1 MKQLSSQSII
11 GQQGINLV
19 ERIVLAMKY
28 AWRPT
33 PGFDVGIDG
42 EIEICDPVTGAA
54 TNSIIKVQVKS
65 TTQPFQAETLE
76 SFEFICDRRDL
87 DYWLKGNA
95 PVLLVVCRPG
105 TDESYWVSIKDY
117 FRDPAVLKTRKVV
130 FNKKTNRFSSDSAGH
145 LRTLAIPPDAG
156 IYFSPLQKTEHLY
169 TNLLKVSSFA
179 DHVYLAETRYRSP
192 RDVWGEIDAL
202 KAKVGPEWMLKN
214 KMMLSFYPLDEFPF
228 NHVCDSGTC
237 ERFDANEWSD
247 TDDEDKKREFVNLL
261 NRALGQRMKL
271 HGLRYH
277 KDHEIFFFPPNRHL
291 ATRKI
296 EYMSLT
302 RKASREVFKQYRS
315 KVDPHRKTYCRHSAF
330 KGAFLR
336 LDGNWF
342 LEITPTY
349 HFSKNGFDDHPFR
362 DELLKGIKRLERN
375 PAVVGQLLMW
385 ADLLKRPLENL
396 FSQEYSFLRFG
407 ELQEVQLG
415 VSIPDNAWYEAEDG
429 LEKRTMSEQ
438 DNQPELFGL

>member
-105 TDESYWVSIKDY
+105 TDEAYWVSIKDY
-117 FRDPAVLKTRKVV
+117 FRDPAVLKTKKVV
-130 FNKKTNRFSSDSAGH
+130 FNKKTNRFSSDSASH

-169 TNLLKVSSFA
+169 TNVTVVQS
-179 DHVYLAETRYRSP
+179 
-192 RDVWGEIDAL
+192 
-202 KAKVGPEWMLKN
+202 
-214 KMMLSFYPLDEFPF
+214 
-228 NHVCDSGTC
+228 
-237 ERFDANEWSD
+237 
-247 TDDEDKKREFVNLL
+247 
-261 NRALGQRMKL
+261 
-271 HGLRYH
+271 
-277 KDHEIFFFPPNRHL
+277 
-291 ATRKI
+291 
-296 EYMSLT
+296 
-302 RKASREVFKQYRS
+302 EVIR
-315 KVDPHRKTYCRHSAF
+315 
-330 KGAFLR
+330 
-336 LDGNWF
+336 
-342 LEITPTY
+342 
-349 HFSKNGFDDHPFR
+349 
-362 DELLKGIKRLERN
+362 
-375 PAVVGQLLMW
+375 
-385 ADLLKRPLENL
+385 
-396 FSQEYSFLRFG
+396 
-407 ELQEVQLG
+407 
-415 VSIPDNAWYEAEDG
+415 
-429 LEKRTMSEQ
+429 
-438 DNQPELFGL
+438 